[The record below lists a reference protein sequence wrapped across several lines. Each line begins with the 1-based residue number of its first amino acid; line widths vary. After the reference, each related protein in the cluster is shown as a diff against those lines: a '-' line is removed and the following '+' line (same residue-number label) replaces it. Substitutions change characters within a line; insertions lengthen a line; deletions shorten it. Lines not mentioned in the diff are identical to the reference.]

1 MPYDVFISHS
11 SKDRLTANAVCNR
24 LESAGIRCWI
34 APRDIIPGEGW
45 SAAIM
50 RGIDASKV
58 MVLVFS
64 ENANT
69 SAHVRREVAHACDHE
84 ITVIPMR
91 IVDATPKE
99 GLKYYLDELHWLDA
113 LTPPMEGHLETLTN
127 RVKNILSGEH
137 HSEARPLLDK
147 SVAQTSPSKR
157 PLRAPLKFGIIAGGL
172 ALVIITASTIFWF

>member
-11 SKDRLTANAVCNR
+11 SKDKLTADAVCNR

-58 MVLVFS
+58 MVLIFS
-64 ENANT
+64 ENANV

-84 ITVIPMR
+84 ITVIPVR
-91 IVDATPKE
+91 IRDVIPKE

-113 LTPPMEGHLETLTN
+113 LSPPLANHLETLTT
-127 RVKNILSGEH
+127 RVANILAGEQNTK
-137 HSEARPLLDK
+137 ARP
-147 SVAQTSPSKR
+147 TSSDC
-157 PLRAPLKFGIIAGGL
+157 RAR
-172 ALVIITASTIFWF
+172 

>member
-45 SAAIM
+45 SEAIM
-50 RGIDASKV
+50 RGIDAFKV

-69 SAHVRREVAHACDHE
+69 YLGYLLLV
-84 ITVIPMR
+84 MR
-91 IVDATPKE
+91 A
-99 GLKYYLDELHWLDA
+99 A
-113 LTPPMEGHLETLTN
+113 LSFH
-127 RVKNILSGEH
+127 R
-137 HSEARPLLDK
+137 
-147 SVAQTSPSKR
+147 SKR
-157 PLRAPLKFGIIAGGL
+157 
-172 ALVIITASTIFWF
+172 